1 MHDTAADIHR
11 EIVRPSE
18 SAGEGWTPP
27 LNGVASLRRNVA
39 WAAIGNAGYAAC
51 QWGVL
56 IVLTKLTTAADVG
69 RFALGLAVTAP
80 VMIAAGL
87 QLRMVQATDAR
98 GEYPFGVYLGLR
110 LVTTALAF
118 ATIGIIAISA
128 GYRGDTLLVIT
139 FVALAKAFE
148 AVSDIIF
155 GLFQQRENLRRIAI
169 SMLLKGIAS
178 VLSLGLTLWWTK
190 SVVTAALMMALVWGG
205 LLVVYDVA
213 GGARLAPL
221 RPAMTTAAAW
231 RLGCLALPMGLVAGL
246 QSLITNVPRYTIEA
260 SQGSAALGHFAAIA
274 YLILAGNQLVMA
286 LWAAASP
293 RLARCFMTDISAYRR
308 LAARTTAA
316 AGAMGVVVV
325 IGATVLGEPVLKL
338 AYSAEYAA
346 HVRVLV
352 WLSVWAAVGYVASG
366 LSCAVSAAR
375 RFPEQL
381 LVAMLALVVCSVAS
395 RLLIPKYGLVG
406 AAWALVAA
414 AVTQACCLATI
425 YVGILWARASA
436 VMASRTTAAEVAGT

>member
-1 MHDTAADIHR
+1 MATPTRVGIFRAMIMRKRAKPGGRSARRPESGARTGLESLKRVRPRSRIPTSPVDGLRLSGVSMHDTAADIHR

-27 LNGVASLRRNVA
+27 LNGVPSLRRNVA

-155 GLFQQRENLRRIAI
+155 GLF
-169 SMLLKGIAS
+169 
-178 VLSLGLTLWWTK
+178 
-190 SVVTAALMMALVWGG
+190 
-205 LLVVYDVA
+205 
-213 GGARLAPL
+213 
-221 RPAMTTAAAW
+221 
-231 RLGCLALPMGLVAGL
+231 
-246 QSLITNVPRYTIEA
+246 
-260 SQGSAALGHFAAIA
+260 
-274 YLILAGNQLVMA
+274 
-286 LWAAASP
+286 
-293 RLARCFMTDISAYRR
+293 
-308 LAARTTAA
+308 
-316 AGAMGVVVV
+316 
-325 IGATVLGEPVLKL
+325 
-338 AYSAEYAA
+338 
-346 HVRVLV
+346 
-352 WLSVWAAVGYVASG
+352 
-366 LSCAVSAAR
+366 
-375 RFPEQL
+375 
-381 LVAMLALVVCSVAS
+381 
-395 RLLIPKYGLVG
+395 
-406 AAWALVAA
+406 
-414 AVTQACCLATI
+414 
-425 YVGILWARASA
+425 
-436 VMASRTTAAEVAGT
+436 